1 MIEGRS
7 GGSGR
12 GTRRESWAPPD
23 SGSAHRRIAG
33 LYRVPDSR
41 PEAVPCAALAFPS
54 LRRFL
59 TLAPACWPRGKIP
72 PHPSARSARHSSP
85 QNGGPKGKMI
95 EGTSLFAKDY
105 PAFLSTMPQGVSEHA
120 AAFLPFTFSTSI

>member
-1 MIEGRS
+1 MAVLS
-7 GGSGR
+7 
-12 GTRRESWAPPD
+12 
-23 SGSAHRRIAG
+23 
-33 LYRVPDSR
+33 RVHDSR
-41 PEAVPCAALAFPS
+41 PEAVHCAALALPS